1 MFKKFFDSI
10 TGDNKQENENY
21 EASASNDNYEND
33 YEDGYQEVEYDPETL
48 HGTHYSVEDF
58 DAEVASRAEAWI
70 ADERASGENLEDK
83 DIQNIYFN
91 YRREVYLEWNNCDTD
106 QMIRF
111 EHANSLKYTGIQT
124 SGFVKVEDNNPLLEP
139 VHGVDLRTYT
149 AMCLKISAGID
160 HLEVCKA
167 MGFEPII
174 WEELNTIWPQR
185 MGEDTSFTVTTL
197 FGQYYAE
204 NVTVPQLENLKAEI
218 SEEGAANLERM
229 KNDRYFYEELAGA
242 RQAAYEYGIDGAQWI
257 LENFGINLADFQS
270 VAMQW
275 MTEQNQNWN
284 SESILEFSNYQQEK
298 QKEYAAKFAAEQGGN
313 VADDV
318 NF

>member
-1 MFKKFFDSI
+1 MFKKLFGSL
-10 TGDNKQENENY
+10 TGEDKQENQNH
-21 EASASNDNYEND
+21 EAPETSNDNYE
-33 YEDGYQEVEYDPETL
+33 EEYQEVEYDPETL
-48 HGTHYSVEDF
+48 HGTHYDVEDF
-58 DAEVASRAEAWI
+58 DDEVAARAEAWI
-70 ADERASGENLEDK
+70 EDERASGENLDEK

-91 YRREVYLEWNNCDTD
+91 YRREVYTEWNNCDSD

-111 EHANSLKYTGIQT
+111 EHANSLKYTGVQT
-124 SGFVKVEDNNPLLEP
+124 SGFVKVDDDNPLLEP
-139 VHGVDLRTYT
+139 VHGVSLRDYT

-160 HLEVCKA
+160 YQEVCKA
-167 MGFEPII
+167 MGLESVI

-204 NVTVPQLENLKAEI
+204 NVTLPQLENLKAEI
-218 SEEGAANLERM
+218 SEDGLANLE
-229 KNDRYFYEELAGA
+229 KIKTDRYFYEELAGA

-257 LENFGINLADFQS
+257 LDTFGINLADFQS

-284 SESILEFSNYQQEK
+284 SSDITEFHDYQQQK

-313 VADDV
+313 IADDV
-318 NF
+318 TF

>member
-1 MFKKFFDSI
+1 MFKKLFGAL
-10 TGDNKQENENY
+10 TGDNKQENQNY
-21 EASASNDNYEND
+21 EAQTSNNYEND
-33 YEDGYQEVEYDPETL
+33 YEDNYQEVEYDPETL
-48 HGTHYSVEDF
+48 HGTHYTAEDF
-58 DAEVASRAEAWI
+58 DDEVASRAEAWI
-70 ADERASGENLEDK
+70 SDERDNGENLEEK

-91 YRREVYLEWNNCDTD
+91 YRREVYTEWNNCDSD

-124 SGFVKVEDNNPLLEP
+124 SGFIKVDDDNPFLQP

-160 HLEVCKA
+160 YLEVCKA
-167 MGFEPII
+167 MGFEPVI

-218 SEEGAANLERM
+218 SEEGAANLERI

-257 LENFGINLADFQS
+257 LDNFGINLADFQS

-284 SESILEFSNYQQEK
+284 SEDILEFSNYQQEK
-298 QKEYAAKFAAEQGGN
+298 QKEYAAKFAQEQGGN
-313 VADDV
+313 IADDV

>member
-1 MFKKFFDSI
+1 MFKKLFGSL
-10 TGDNKQENENY
+10 TGDDKQENQNY
-21 EASASNDNYEND
+21 EAEQTSNDNYED
-33 YEDGYQEVEYDPETL
+33 DYQEVEYDPETL
-48 HGTHYSVEDF
+48 HGTHYDVEAF
-58 DAEVASRAEAWI
+58 DEEVANRAEAWI
-70 ADERASGENLEDK
+70 ADERESGENLDEK

-91 YRREVYLEWNNCDTD
+91 YRREVYTEWNNCDSD

-111 EHANSLKYTGIQT
+111 EHANSLKYTGVQT
-124 SGFVKVEDNNPLLEP
+124 SGFVKVDDNNPLLEP
-139 VHGVDLRTYT
+139 VHGVSLRDYT

-160 HLEVCKA
+160 YQEVCKA
-167 MGFEPII
+167 MGLESVI

-204 NVTVPQLENLKAEI
+204 NVTLPQLENLKAEI
-218 SEEGAANLERM
+218 SEEGLANLE
-229 KNDRYFYEELAGA
+229 KIKTDRYFYEELAGA

-257 LENFGINLADFQS
+257 LDTFGINLADFQS

-284 SESILEFSNYQQEK
+284 SNDIAEFSNYQQEK

-313 VADDV
+313 IADDV
-318 NF
+318 TF